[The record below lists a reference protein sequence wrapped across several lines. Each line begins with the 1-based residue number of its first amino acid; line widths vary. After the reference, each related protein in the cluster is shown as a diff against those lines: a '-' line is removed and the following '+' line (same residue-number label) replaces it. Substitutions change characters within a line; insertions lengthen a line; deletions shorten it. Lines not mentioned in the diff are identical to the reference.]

1 MSKLPRDWHYY
12 IDAILRWFD
21 KEITIPKR
29 VLRLRASLYI
39 KIPWID
45 TKDMVEYLLRR
56 GLLREVK
63 DNELWLALPKYLDGE
78 GQIREAYEEEFRVK
92 REIYNKWNEAA
103 SSAGYYVEDIFK
115 EAFMDAGYSCQK
127 VVFDCPDGVLPD
139 SSRKVEIDIFCVK
152 EEWHLGVQVKNVTSD
167 IFVNPNIIKRPS
179 ERYESLVREFTF
191 CSRNRIIPILIAPFI
206 EGSFYVFD
214 DLHKGLHCR
223 TYFQILKP
231 EHESLKNEI
240 KGVLRF
246 GNIRCLSEVTQ
257 HIRYWISRIPE
268 TWRNRHGHW

>member
-1 MSKLPRDWHYY
+1 V
-12 IDAILRWFD
+12 ILEWFE

-63 DNELWLALPKYLDGE
+63 DNELWLALPKYLDDE

-103 SSAGYYVEDIFK
+103 SSAGYYAEDIFK

-152 EEWHLGVQVKNVTSD
+152 GEWHLGVQVKNVTSD
-167 IFVNPNIIKRPS
+167 IFVNPNIIRKPS
-179 ERYESLVREFTF
+179 DLYKALLREFTF
-191 CSRNRIIPILIAPFI
+191 CSRNKIIPILVAPFI

-214 DLHKGLHCR
+214 DLHRGLHCQ
-223 TYFQILKP
+223 TYLQIFKP
-231 EHESLKNEI
+231 EQESLQNDI
-240 KGVLRF
+240 KETLHF
-246 GNIRCLSEVTQ
+246 GNIRCVSEVPP
-257 HIRYWISRIPE
+257 HIRNWISRIPDI
-268 TWRNRHGHW
+268 WRNRHGHW